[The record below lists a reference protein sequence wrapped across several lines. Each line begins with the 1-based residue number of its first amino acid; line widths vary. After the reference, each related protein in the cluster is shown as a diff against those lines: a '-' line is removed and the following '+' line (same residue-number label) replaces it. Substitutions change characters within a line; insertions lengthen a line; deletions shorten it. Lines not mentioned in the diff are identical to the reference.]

1 MPSVNLKVSANGN
14 GVGQIILNHKTLN
27 GQTRVTL
34 DIHPKMWNP
43 NPLNRISKL
52 NIDELDN
59 STQNH
64 LHCYETQVIQVVSND
79 YESLNGFV
87 SQLIAVEPDGMSGEE
102 NGHLT
107 TLFTEIG
114 HISGETLPITEI
126 DPPASSVW
134 DLLKELDENSQELV
148 AGLIRIPNYE
158 DQQID
163 LLSWSGSLLKHSA
176 VELILGRLFLQKL
189 EKRSHLLKPKFVE
202 LEVKGTRFK
211 GRVQIRSLMQYS
223 QRIRANFNS
232 QVSDMTND
240 NDGNRLLLGAVQVLS
255 KTILDTPIFSPRVM
269 RLRKFFTGVSL
280 LPHGEL
286 ITLAKSF
293 KHKRSMVG
301 YGELLFLARL
311 IILRL
316 QPGIGD
322 EKQHTNSGLATGM
335 YLSSARLWEII
346 LSERRL
352 SENWTIEPYKK
363 PLPIR
368 EKDTLDGTNQKEP
381 DLCVMDRFGNIIAL
395 VDAKYKNLDFAPKLG
410 KMPNS
415 DQYQQYAYSAASG
428 LPSLFI
434 YCSQNDYL
442 GFDTDKIQ
450 IAHSNVE
457 TRIGVIAI
465 PFPKDS
471 NLELWWNEAE
481 PWILESLKPII
492 RH

>member
-14 GVGQIILNHKTLN
+14 GVGQIILSHRTLE
-27 GQTRVTL
+27 GQARVTL

-43 NPLNRISKL
+43 NPKNCISKL
-52 NIDELDN
+52 NIDELN
-59 STQNH
+59 SVAHNH
-64 LHCYETQVIQVVSND
+64 LHCYETQVIQVVSKD
-79 YESLNGFV
+79 YDSLNRFV
-87 SQLIAVEPDGMSGEE
+87 SQLIVVESGELSGEE
-102 NGHLT
+102 NSNFT
-107 TLFTEIG
+107 SLFTELG
-114 HISGETLPITEI
+114 STSGETIPITDIE
-126 DPPASSVW
+126 PPLSSLW
-134 DLLKELDENSQELV
+134 DLLKELDEKSQEMV

-189 EKRSHLLKPKFVE
+189 EKGAHLLRPKFVE
-202 LEVKGTRFK
+202 IEVEGTRFK
-211 GRVQIRSLMQYS
+211 GRVQMRTLMQYS
-223 QRIRANFNS
+223 KRVRANFIS

-240 NDGNRLLLGAVQVLS
+240 NDGNRLLLGALQVLS

-269 RLRKFFTGVSL
+269 RLRKFFTGVTL
-280 LPHGEL
+280 LPPGEL
-286 ITLAKSF
+286 ITLAKRF
-293 KHKRSMVG
+293 KPKRSMVG
-301 YGELLFLARL
+301 YGELVFLAKL
-311 IILRL
+311 IILGL

-322 EKQHTNSGLATGM
+322 AKQQTNSGLATGM

-346 LSERRL
+346 LSDRRL
-352 SENWTIEPYKK
+352 GEDWEMQPYKK

-368 EKDTLDGTNQKEP
+368 EKDTLEGGNQKEP
-381 DLCVMDRFGNIIAL
+381 DLCVVDKLGNILAL
-395 VDAKYKNLDFAPKLG
+395 VDAKYKNLDFTPKLG

-434 YCSQNDYL
+434 YCSPNNYL

-450 IAHSNVE
+450 IAHSILE

-471 NLELWWNEAE
+471 NLEIWWNEAE
-481 PWILESLKPII
+481 PRILESLKPII
-492 RH
+492 